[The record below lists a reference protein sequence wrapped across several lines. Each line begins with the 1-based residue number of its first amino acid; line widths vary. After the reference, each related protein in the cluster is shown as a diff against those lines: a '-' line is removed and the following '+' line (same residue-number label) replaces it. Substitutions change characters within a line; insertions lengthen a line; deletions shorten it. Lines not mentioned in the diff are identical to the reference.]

1 MPLQDNNQAVAAQAA
16 AQLERQALEL
26 RHAQENLDRLRHLY
40 EVGQAIASTLD
51 LDRVLEES
59 TTRVAEVLRAE
70 ASTLLLID
78 EERGE
83 LVFKVPAGPAEHIL
97 REQRMP
103 LDKGVAGWVA
113 VHGEPIIIP
122 DVATDRR
129 FYGQIDRL
137 TGYRTRSI
145 MAVPLQVKGRTIGV
159 VEVINKIDG
168 SSFNE
173 DDQQWLSILAPLI
186 AAAIE
191 NARLYAAL
199 REERDRII
207 AAEENV
213 RHELARDLHDGPA
226 QILSAIILNIDM
238 ARRYLTAGPEKMAK
252 ELNFLD
258 SLAQEANQ
266 EVRDLLFSLR
276 PLTLVTHGLIAALT
290 QLVERYQKHLPYRIH
305 LKVGAL
311 QDDAL
316 DPKVASTLFVI
327 IQEALNNIQKHAK
340 AQEVWVRLGTSETDL
355 WVEVADDGQGFNV
368 RQVESHYEQL
378 GSFGLLNMR
387 ERARLIDGQ
396 IEIVSPRPGHATGT
410 LVQVRVP
417 LTRALQAG

>member
-1 MPLQDNNQAVAAQAA
+1 MPLQDNPQAA
-16 AQLERQALEL
+16 AAQEMEQLERRALEL
-26 RHAQENLDRLRHLY
+26 RQAQEKLSRLRHLY

-59 TTRVAEVLRAE
+59 TTRVAEVLGAE

-83 LVFKVPAGPAEHIL
+83 LVFKVPAGPAERIL

-113 VHGEPIIIP
+113 TCGVPIIIP
-122 DVATDRR
+122 DTTTDHR
-129 FYGQIDRL
+129 FYVQIDKL

-145 MAVPLQVKGRTIGV
+145 MAVPLQVKGKIIGV
-159 VEVINKIDG
+159 VEVINKTDG
-168 SSFNE
+168 TLFNE

-191 NARLYAAL
+191 NARLYTAL

-238 ARRYLTAGPEKMAK
+238 ARRYLAAGPEKMAK

-290 QLVERYQKHLPYRIH
+290 QLVERYQKHVPYRIH
-305 LKVGAL
+305 LEVGTL
-311 QDDAL
+311 QDDVLA
-316 DPKVASTLFVI
+316 PRVSSTLFVI

-340 AQEVWVRLGTSETDL
+340 AQEVWVKLDTSQTDL
-355 WVEVADDGQGFNV
+355 WVEVADDGQGFDV
-368 RQVESHYEQL
+368 KQVESQYEQL

-387 ERARLIDGQ
+387 ERVRLIEGQ
-396 IEIVSPRPGHATGT
+396 IEIISPRPGHTTGT
-410 LVQVRVP
+410 LVQVKVP
-417 LTRALQAG
+417 LARARQAG